1 MINRA
6 DRLPEILSLLY
17 GKLGGIR
24 IIPVW
29 TKEGEPAKRVIVIG
43 RKGVR
48 SPALLTAGITLTN
61 TAGERTQQAEA
72 IMRNGDALTF
82 SI

>member
-17 GKLGGIR
+17 PRLGGIK

-29 TKEGEPAKRVIVIG
+29 TKAGEPAKRVIVIG

-48 SPALLTAGITLTN
+48 SPAVLEQGATLTDSDGRR
-61 TAGERTQQAEA
+61 TPAAER
-72 IMRNGDALTF
+72 IMRDGAALTF
-82 SI
+82 

>member
-17 GKLGGIR
+17 ERLGAIR
-24 IIPVW
+24 IIPIW
-29 TKEGEPAKRVIVIG
+29 TKEGEAAKRVIIIG

-48 SPALLTAGITLTN
+48 SPAVLTSGLTLMHTN
-61 TAGERTQQAEA
+61 RKRTEKAEE
-72 IMRNGDALTF
+72 IMRHGGGLIF
-82 SI
+82 